1 MVVLFQS
8 PGIWCAESFYPLCYN
23 YYLFRCHFHFRS
35 AITSHLPVDTPLLL
49 CVLLVFCCFCSSSFV
64 SSYHF
69 APQRYLNL
77 CTIFALNVSPW
88 GRSRRSPPNP
98 PPGPVERKEWPIH
111 RGGEEGGHSH
121 THAHTDTPLHHNTF
135 SLTSFQRFRSEHG
148 PYRLV
153 EYLL

>member
-8 PGIWCAESFYPLCYN
+8 QGIWCAESFYPLCCKC
-23 YYLFRCHFHFRS
+23 YLFRCHFHFRS
-35 AITSHLPVDTPLLL
+35 AITSHLSLDSPLLL
-49 CVLLVFCCFCSSSFV
+49 CVFCCFCSSSFV

-88 GRSRRSPPNP
+88 GRSPPNP

-111 RGGEEGGHSH
+111 RGGKEGGHSQ
-121 THAHTDTPLHHNTF
+121 TDTPLHHNTF